1 MMREKRR
8 IAFFGGTFDPF
19 HNGHLEMAMA
29 AAEWLRLHSVY
40 FVPTRQ
46 NPLKEDSPTA
56 AALDRLEML
65 RMGIAGNAIF
75 GIWDGEL
82 YRPGP
87 SYTLHSVQH
96 IERVYP
102 NSHLFWIIGGDHLAL
117 LPQWYGIE
125 ELVRKVGFILVNRPG
140 STLVWPRLP
149 GLTVYPVPNPLVP
162 VSATEVRARAQ
173 AGQSL
178 SGLVPPPIEAYILEN
193 GLYR

>member
-19 HNGHLEMAMA
+19 HNGHLEMARA

-46 NPLKEDSPTA
+46 NPLKSDSPTA
-56 AALDRLEML
+56 AAPERLEML
-65 RMGIAGNAIF
+65 RLGIDGEPGF

-102 NSHLFWIIGGDHLAL
+102 NSHLFWIIGADHLPL
-117 LPQWYGIE
+117 LSQWYGIE
-125 ELVRKVGFILVNRPG
+125 ELVRKVGFILLQRDG
-140 STLVWPRLP
+140 SSIDWPSLP
-149 GLTVYPVPNPLVP
+149 GLTVYPVPNRLNP
-162 VSATEVRARAQ
+162 VSATLVRERARS
-173 AGQSL
+173 GQSL
-178 SGLVPPPIEAYILEN
+178 TGLVPRAVEAYISEH
-193 GLYR
+193 GLYK